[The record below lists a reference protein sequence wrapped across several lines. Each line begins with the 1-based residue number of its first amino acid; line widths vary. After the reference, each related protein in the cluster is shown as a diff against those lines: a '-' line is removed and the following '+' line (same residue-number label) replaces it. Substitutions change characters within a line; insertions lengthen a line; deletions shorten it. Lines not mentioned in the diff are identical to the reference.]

1 MLKEMG
7 TKTEVKI
14 ASYNIR
20 KCIGLDRR
28 RDPHRVL
35 SVLGDLSMDI
45 VALQEADKRLGR
57 RPSSLP
63 IDQIHLRTGML
74 PLDIGRSGPSLGWHG
89 NALLLRPDTSF
100 SDVECLELPG
110 LEPRGAII
118 ADIGLK
124 NGMSVRLVTVH
135 LGLLR
140 KNRIHQIAYIRD
152 AIANRPKRP
161 TVILGDFNEWS
172 GTRGLEGLS
181 GDFDI
186 LAPGNSFHAARPIA
200 KLDRFALSRDLKI
213 KDAGV
218 IDNTRARR
226 ASDHLPI
233 WVELGVSPVPQAG
246 RDSVRP

>member
-1 MLKEMG
+1 M
-7 TKTEVKI
+7 KI

-28 RDPHRVL
+28 RNPQRVL

-45 VALQEADKRLGR
+45 IALQEADKRLGR

-63 IDQIHLRTGML
+63 VDQIERQTGL
-74 PLDIGRSGPSLGWHG
+74 QPLDIGRAGPSLGWHG
-89 NALLLRPDTSF
+89 NALLIKPDASF
-100 SDVECLELPG
+100 GDVECLDLPG

-118 ADIGLK
+118 ADINLK
-124 NGMSVRLVTVH
+124 NGLSVRLVTVH

-140 KNRIHQIAYIRD
+140 KNRIRQIAYIQD
-152 AIANRPKRP
+152 AIANRPNRP
-161 TVILGDFNEWS
+161 TVITGDFNEWS
-172 GTRGLEGLS
+172 GTKGLEGLA
-181 GDFDI
+181 GNFNI

-200 KLDRFALSRDLKI
+200 KLDRFALSRDLNV

-218 IDNTRARR
+218 IDNNRARR

-233 WVELGVSPVPQAG
+233 WAELGASPAAQIAPKGGAG
-246 RDSVRP
+246 PSPIQG

>member
-1 MLKEMG
+1 M
-7 TKTEVKI
+7 KI

-28 RDPHRVL
+28 RNPQRVL
-35 SVLGDLSMDI
+35 SVLSDLSMDI
-45 VALQEADKRLGR
+45 IALQEADKRLGR

-63 IDQIHLRTGML
+63 IDQIERHTGLL
-74 PLDIGRSGPSLGWHG
+74 PLDIGRAGPSLGWHG
-89 NALLLRPDTSF
+89 NALLLKPDSSF
-100 SDVECLELPG
+100 ADVECLNLPG

-118 ADIGLK
+118 ADINLK
-124 NGMSVRLVTVH
+124 NGLSVRLVTVH

-140 KNRIHQIAYIRD
+140 KNRIRQIAYIQD
-152 AIANRPKRP
+152 AIASRPNRS
-161 TVILGDFNEWS
+161 TIIMGDFNEWS
-172 GTRGLEGLS
+172 GTKGLEGLS
-181 GDFDI
+181 GDFNI

-200 KLDRFALSRDLKI
+200 KLDRFALSRDLQV

-233 WVELGVSPVPQAG
+233 WVELGVPPKAKT
-246 RDSVRP
+246 RPEEAQL

>member
-1 MLKEMG
+1 M
-7 TKTEVKI
+7 KI

-28 RDPHRVL
+28 RNPQRVL
-35 SVLGDLSMDI
+35 SVLSDLSMDI
-45 VALQEADKRLGR
+45 IALQEADKRLGR

-63 IDQIHLRTGML
+63 IDQIERHTGLL
-74 PLDIGRSGPSLGWHG
+74 PLDIGRAGPSLGWHG
-89 NALLLRPDTSF
+89 NALLLKPDSSF
-100 SDVECLELPG
+100 ADVECLTLPG

-118 ADIGLK
+118 ADINLK
-124 NGMSVRLVTVH
+124 NGLSVRLVTVH

-140 KNRIHQIAYIRD
+140 KNRIRQIAYIQD
-152 AIANRPKRP
+152 AIASRPNRS
-161 TVILGDFNEWS
+161 TIIMGDFNEWS
-172 GTRGLEGLS
+172 GTKGLEGLS
-181 GDFDI
+181 GDFNI

-200 KLDRFALSRDLKI
+200 KLDRFALSRDLQV

-233 WVELGVSPVPQAG
+233 WVELGVSLKAKT
-246 RDSVRP
+246 RPEEAQL

>member
-1 MLKEMG
+1 M
-7 TKTEVKI
+7 KI

-28 RDPHRVL
+28 RDPQRVL

-63 IDQIHLRTGML
+63 VDQIERQTGLL
-74 PLDIGRSGPSLGWHG
+74 PLDMGYAGPSLGWHG
-89 NALLLRPDTSF
+89 NALLIKPDT
-100 SDVECLELPG
+100 DLGDIECLDLPG

-124 NGMSVRLVTVH
+124 NGLSVRLVTVH

-140 KNRIHQIAYIRD
+140 KNRIRQIAYIQD
-152 AIANRPKRP
+152 AIANRPVRP

-172 GTRGLEGLS
+172 HTKGLEGLA
-181 GDFDI
+181 GNFDV
-186 LAPGNSFHAARPIA
+186 LAPGNSFHAARPVA
-200 KLDRFALSRDLKI
+200 KLDRFALTRDLHV

-218 IDNTRARR
+218 IDNLRARR

-233 WVELGVSPVPQAG
+233 WAELGVSPVPSAG
-246 RDSVRP
+246 PDGP